1 MMRYVRFDRD
11 QPFLLPPDLK
21 DWLPEDELAH
31 VIAAAV
37 DRVRLGAFRTNPQ
50 AGGRPPSHPRLIPAL
65 LVWCYADGVFSS
77 RRFERAADQDIGARF
92 TAAHTHPGHDTIARF
107 RRTNKAGFE
116 AAFLEVR
123 LLARERGVLR
133 LARCRL
139 PAPGS
144 TPTPRRSARCAEP
157 VLGPAA
163 GRTRGTG
170 HRRGARSWPLTSPH

>member
-50 AGGRPPSHPRLIPAL
+50 AGGRPQSHPRLMPAL

-77 RRFERAADQDIGARF
+77 RRLERAADRDIGAQF
-92 TAAHTHPGHDTIARF
+92 IAANTHPWRIAGWI
-107 RRTNKAGFE
+107 NGS
-116 AAFLEVR
+116 AADPPCGNCPLFL
-123 LLARERGVLR
+123 
-133 LARCRL
+133 
-139 PAPGS
+139 
-144 TPTPRRSARCAEP
+144 
-157 VLGPAA
+157 
-163 GRTRGTG
+163 
-170 HRRGARSWPLTSPH
+170 